1 MRALCIEDQRVS
13 TLPPMG
19 SASTGPDAVRPAGLA
34 QTSAGSRQLLIV
46 HCRGEGSTPSR
57 RSSIPAHHVSRHS
70 RMRALS
76 KTMAV
81 RAVASAAQFQNPS
94 IAVNL
99 PCYWYTL
106 YVLQRLDQAT
116 FDKAVQ
122 AGKIHPEMTR
132 SEAEALLPAKQ
143 VAPSATRDS
152 NSGSGIPASCC
163 QREELFLLIPNAARV
178 CGGFSNTTVS

>member
-19 SASTGPDAVRPAGLA
+19 SASTGPDAARPAGLA

-81 RAVASAAQFQNPS
+81 R
-94 IAVNL
+94 
-99 PCYWYTL
+99 
-106 YVLQRLDQAT
+106 
-116 FDKAVQ
+116 
-122 AGKIHPEMTR
+122 
-132 SEAEALLPAKQ
+132 
-143 VAPSATRDS
+143 SATRDS
-152 NSGSGIPASCC
+152 NSGSGISASFC
-163 QREELFLLIPNAARV
+163 QVEESFLLMPCSDIV
-178 CGGFSNTTVS
+178 CGGFLVGTAQVPPNFGGLPAPAVPTFFGMALSNSPARRSAPAWRPRHVVMDEFDRPAVVH